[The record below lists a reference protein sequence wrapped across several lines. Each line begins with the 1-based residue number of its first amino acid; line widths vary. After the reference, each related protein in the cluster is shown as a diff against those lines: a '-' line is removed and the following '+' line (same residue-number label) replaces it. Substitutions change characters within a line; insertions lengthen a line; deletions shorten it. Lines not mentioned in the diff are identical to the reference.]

1 MVLPGIQVLG
11 AFLLIL
17 PFNAGFQNVTTLE
30 KAVYFIAFVA
40 AVIASILSLA
50 PISQHR
56 IRWREGDKEA
66 LLETAYGLT
75 IAASV
80 ALFVSM
86 AASVFLVGQR
96 LYEEAAAS
104 LVTTVMVAAMGWW
117 WFAQPLIRRARDR
130 RNGH

>member
-1 MVLPGIQVLG
+1 MLG

-17 PFNAGFQNVTTLE
+17 PFNTGFQNATKLE
-30 KAVYFIAFVA
+30 EAVYFIAFTA
-40 AVIASILSLA
+40 AVLASILSLA

-66 LLETAYGLT
+66 LLESAYGLT

-86 AASVFLVGQR
+86 AASVFLVGQH
-96 LYEEAAAS
+96 LYAETVAG
-104 LVTTVMVAAMGWW
+104 LVTVAMSAAIGWW
-117 WFAQPLIRRARDR
+117 WFAQPLLRRTRDR
-130 RNGH
+130 RNRR

>member
-1 MVLPGIQVLG
+1 MLG

-17 PFNAGFQNVTTLE
+17 PFNAGFQNAGKVQE
-30 KAVYFIAFVA
+30 AVYFVAFTT
-40 AVIASILSLA
+40 AVLASILSLA

-66 LLETAYGLT
+66 LLETAYGLM

-86 AASVFLVGQR
+86 TASVFLVGQH
-96 LYEEAAAS
+96 LYKETVAGLVTAVMAAA
-104 LVTTVMVAAMGWW
+104 MAWW
-117 WFAQPLIRRARDR
+117 WFAQPLVRRARDR
-130 RNGH
+130 RNRR